1 MSNELH
7 CQVTISKVS
16 LDMISTIVM
25 PVDYSFLLIC
35 ASILSLGIG
44 SNVNPR
50 SGFDATYAVPN
61 SLQHVTSHRFP
72 QFQEVSPCTCDVTVN
87 KCDIGCCCDSECS
100 KKNNINITCVQ
111 GKIKYE
117 RIIQI
122 FII

>member
-1 MSNELH
+1 MSNEFH
-7 CQVTISKVS
+7 CQVNGSKVS
-16 LDMISTIVM
+16 LDMISTVVM
-25 PVDYSFLLIC
+25 PVNFSLVLIC

-44 SNVNPR
+44 SNISPQR

-61 SLQHVTSHRFP
+61 SLHHVTRHRFP

-111 GKIKYE
+111 GKIKYHSY
-117 RIIQI
+117 
-122 FII
+122 